1 MTLPL
6 YKGNTNEVLPFFY
19 LANSKR
25 EDMSRQRDN
34 KGRFVKGINPHG
46 SKAEAAE
53 CGRKGGIAS
62 GESRRNRK
70 TVAEVLRK
78 VLDEPSAANDG
89 TTRLDMIVNSAL
101 ANFYKKPSMK
111 GLKIL
116 TEILG
121 ELEENLNVN
130 HNISDKPVI
139 NIIPKKGD
147 E

>member
-1 MTLPL
+1 M
-6 YKGNTNEVLPFFY
+6 N
-19 LANSKR
+19 
-25 EDMSRQRDN
+25 RQRDEY
-34 KGRFVKGINPHG
+34 GRFVKGNDERFQHNAE
-46 SKAEAAE
+46 KARKS
-53 CGRKGGIAS
+53 GKKGGVAS
-62 GESRRNRK
+62 GESKRKRK